1 MPRYPR
7 GESEDSVAKSN
18 SVGHVAPELPNG
30 HIETAELLLK
40 TKSSYG
46 PTGVASALEDA
57 MSIGHFTVVRL
68 LTRSDN
74 PCSTTFAL
82 ARAASTGDV
91 QAAKL
96 SVHRSDRNAVI
107 RAACVAMGKSIALQQ
122 HLFRRKLAT
131 STCPVMVAAL
141 RALLRYNCRF
151 STRRSFLLSHLTVKT
166 WSTSRCPLVAA
177 PVNAAAEHLPRQLE

>member
-1 MPRYPR
+1 MTGQVEVANFLRKRCGQPAITLALKLAAGCNHVSVVNLLLPWVLAPPDSILNATISQRRKR
-7 GESEDSVAKSN
+7 GLAAFK
-18 SVGHVAPELPNG
+18 AAAANG

-122 HLFRRKLAT
+122 QQLLLPAT
-131 STCPVMVAAL
+131 KQQC
-141 RALLRYNCRF
+141 
-151 STRRSFLLSHLTVKT
+151 SHVHFNKT
-166 WSTSRCPLVAA
+166 KD
-177 PVNAAAEHLPRQLE
+177 

>member
-1 MPRYPR
+1 MT
-7 GESEDSVAKSN
+7 GQVEVANFLRKRCGQPAITLALKLAAEAKARTRWPSRIAWGTLLL
-18 SVGHVAPELPNG
+18 SYVAVHDVSFLEAAFKAAAANG

-122 HLFRRKLAT
+122 QQLLLPAT
-131 STCPVMVAAL
+131 KQQC
-141 RALLRYNCRF
+141 
-151 STRRSFLLSHLTVKT
+151 SHVHFNKT
-166 WSTSRCPLVAA
+166 KD
-177 PVNAAAEHLPRQLE
+177 